1 MFGMTQRG
9 VQAYAKVG
17 LETSAV
23 AASPHELIVML
34 FDGAMV
40 ALSNARGHMKAGRI
54 ADKGKSISHAIAIIN
69 DGLRACLDK
78 KAGGGI
84 ANNLDGLYQ
93 YMTNRLLQ
101 ANLNNSPEML
111 DEVNTLLADLRE
123 AWVSIG
129 KKPADANTATS
140 NAAQILTS
148 A

>member
-1 MFGMTQRG
+1 
-9 VQAYAKVG
+9 
-17 LETSAV
+17 
-23 AASPHELIVML
+23 ML

-40 ALSNARGHMKAGRI
+40 AISNARSNIKAGKI
-54 ADKGKSISHAIAIIN
+54 AEKGKSISHAIAIIN

-84 ANNLDGLYQ
+84 ANNLDGLYE

-111 DEVNTLLADLRE
+111 DEVHTLLSDLRD

-129 KKPADANTATS
+129 KKPADAGAATS